1 MTALP
6 NRYVPIDYSV
16 IGLASMLL
24 DVMSQNDT
32 ISSLWEKVSADEKIR
47 TFDRFAD
54 ALSLLFAAKL
64 IDFEGGIIV
73 NFRAS

>member
-16 IGLASMLL
+16 VGLSSMLL
-24 DVMSQNDT
+24 EVMSQNET
-32 ISSLWEKVSADEKIR
+32 VSSLWEKVSSDDKIR

-64 IDFEGGIIV
+64 IDLEDGIIV
-73 NFRAS
+73 SHRSG